1 MTDTLTETLPG
12 PDGGT
17 IREDGDGWII
27 GFERRLRHSPE
38 RVWKALTTPEGLA
51 CWLAE
56 ADIET
61 VPGGRMEL
69 HFRQPD
75 NDFMP
80 DVPEKRR
87 QSNEVLTVRPYTL
100 FEHTFGSNPDSV
112 VSWRLEPDGD
122 GTHLIL
128 AHRVPSTWESAR
140 KNVLAGWQHH
150 MEGLEDAIHGVR
162 HPWSW
167 DRWFALRDAYAE
179 RLENPHAGDEK
190 PYSNDWRTA

>member
-1 MTDTLTETLPG
+1 MTDALVEALPG
-12 PDGGT
+12 REAGT

-61 VPGGRMEL
+61 VPGGKMEL

-100 FEHTFGSNPDSV
+100 FEHTFGSNPDSI

-128 AHRVPSTWESAR
+128 AHRVPSTWESGR

-150 MEGLEDAIHGVR
+150 MEGLEDAIKGVR

-179 RLENPHAGDEK
+179 RIENPNAGEDR

>member
-1 MTDTLTETLPG
+1 MTDTLDTPLLGADAGTLREI
-12 PDGGT
+12 DGGW
-17 IREDGDGWII
+17 EI

-38 RVWKALTTPEGLA
+38 RVWNALTTPEGLA

-56 ADIET
+56 AEIDAT
-61 VPGGRMEL
+61 PGGKMEL
-69 HFRQPD
+69 NFRQPD

-80 DVPEKRR
+80 DKPEVRR
-87 QSNEVLTVRPYTL
+87 QSNEVLVARPFTR
-100 FEHTFGSNPDSV
+100 FEHTFGGNPESV

-150 MEGLEDAIHGVR
+150 MEGLKDAIQGVR

-167 DRWFALRDAYAE
+167 DRWFALRDAYEAW
-179 RLENPHAGDEK
+179 LENSNAGADK